1 MTLSTI
7 RKDVAMAMQTPNNK
21 PRKYKETERFT
32 IRRLAFWLSA
42 ASAIYFM
49 NVWDVAGMII
59 SAGVL
64 LLTIISKI
72 ISVIREKA

>member
-1 MTLSTI
+1 
-7 RKDVAMAMQTPNNK
+7 MAMQTPNNK

-32 IRRLAFWLSA
+32 IRRLAFWLSVGGA
-42 ASAIYFM
+42 VYFM
-49 NVWDVAGMII
+49 NVWDVPGMII